1 MLKRSHT
8 LYLNSKYRD
17 NGTPYQYTISLPEV
31 IESDPNLERFKI
43 SLHSFT
49 TYNEWFIIK
58 QGANTIRVN
67 GFAYTIPDGNYA
79 YQRLAKTIQGI
90 IPNSTITWNVERN
103 TMTFTFTGSR
113 TIRFDDIA
121 YTLGFQPDADY
132 TGTSIT
138 SQDSMLPYPD
148 PYLMIHLQ
156 NISPMAEHLV
166 FSNHTGEVRIASI
179 LAKVLIN
186 ASPFQL
192 ITYQQVLDSDG
203 IYTTENTVGQ
213 LEVLITDSQGRP
225 FTDMPEHSLALKIES
240 VDVDDYDTKTLIDE
254 VKQIR
259 NWVKDLVSLKVYK
272 QRNPFK

>member
-1 MLKRSHT
+1 
-8 LYLNSKYRD
+8 
-17 NGTPYQYTISLPEV
+17 
-31 IESDPNLERFKI
+31 
-43 SLHSFT
+43 
-49 TYNEWFIIK
+49 
-58 QGANTIRVN
+58 
-67 GFAYTIPDGNYA
+67 
-79 YQRLAKTIQGI
+79 
-90 IPNSTITWNVERN
+90 
-103 TMTFTFTGSR
+103 MTFTFTGSR

-121 YTLGFQPDADY
+121 YTLGFQPDTDY

-138 SQDSMLPYPD
+138 SPTVMNPYPD

-259 NWVKDLVSLKVYK
+259 NWVRDLLSLKVYK